1 MVALA
6 PVGWGQTADDPV
18 VARAKDMLDL
28 LGGDHFEEVAAQF
41 NAQMAAALGPAQL
54 RTVWATVRQ
63 QAGAFQSYLDHRV
76 TTPAPG
82 VTTVV
87 LGCRFEHAVSD
98 VLLAFDRENKIA
110 GLRITPRTAPVA
122 PAAPPP
128 GIHFGEE
135 AVTVG
140 VGEWALPGTLSM
152 PTGPVAAAVV
162 LVHGSGPNNRD
173 ETIGANAPF
182 RDLAWG
188 LAERYIAVLRYDKRT
203 YVHAAK
209 MAGNATMT
217 VREETTADALL
228 AVALLRRHERID
240 PKKVFVIGH
249 SLGGLLAPRI
259 AAEDASLAGLIIMA
273 GSTRPLLDSA
283 REQLTYL
290 SSLNPGAFD
299 VETSLQILRGAAPES
314 LGHRPELNVPGADSN
329 NSFRS
334 NR

>member
-63 QAGAFQSYLDHRV
+63 QAGAFQSYLDHSV

-128 GIHFGEE
+128 GSHFGEE

-152 PTGPVAAAVV
+152 
-162 LVHGSGPNNRD
+162 
-173 ETIGANAPF
+173 
-182 RDLAWG
+182 
-188 LAERYIAVLRYDKRT
+188 
-203 YVHAAK
+203 
-209 MAGNATMT
+209 
-217 VREETTADALL
+217 
-228 AVALLRRHERID
+228 
-240 PKKVFVIGH
+240 
-249 SLGGLLAPRI
+249 
-259 AAEDASLAGLIIMA
+259 
-273 GSTRPLLDSA
+273 
-283 REQLTYL
+283 
-290 SSLNPGAFD
+290 LNPGAFD